1 MTIVRNIGYRDSMRH
16 FTQVFPALKIIPAR
30 GVLHVYS
37 LDQSTGLRFDDASEP
52 CHESKP

>member
-30 GVLHVYS
+30 SVLHVYS
-37 LDQSTGLRFDDASEP
+37 LDQSTGLRFDGASEP
-52 CHESKP
+52 CQESKP